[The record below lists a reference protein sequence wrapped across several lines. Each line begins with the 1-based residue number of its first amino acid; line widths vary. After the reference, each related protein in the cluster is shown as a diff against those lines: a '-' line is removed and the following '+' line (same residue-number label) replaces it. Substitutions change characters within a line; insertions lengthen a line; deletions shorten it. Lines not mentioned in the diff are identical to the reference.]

1 MKKYGYTRVSTKDQ
15 NLDRQREAL
24 LQYGIAEQNLYS
36 DQMSGKDFNRPQYQA
51 LIRKLH
57 KGDVLVVKSIDRL
70 GRNYDEIIEQ
80 WRLLCKSKH
89 VDIEVIDFPLLNT
102 NQSREGLTGILI
114 SDITLQILAYVAQ
127 SEREMIRQRQAEG
140 IAIALANG
148 IRFGAARVVTPDT
161 FDTFYDRWKSGE
173 LSSRLAAD
181 QCGMSHST
189 FYRRCRERDE
199 KKIEEICFK
208 K

>member
-1 MKKYGYTRVSTKDQ
+1 MKKFGYIRVSTKDQ
-15 NLDRQREAL
+15 NLDRQHEAL
-24 LQYGIAEQNLYS
+24 LQYGIAEENLYA
-36 DQMSGKDFNRPQYQA
+36 DQLSGKDFNRPQYKA
-51 LIRKLH
+51 LIKRLH
-57 KGDVLVVKSIDRL
+57 RGDVLVVKSIDRL
-70 GRNYDEIIEQ
+70 GRNYEEIIEQ
-80 WRLLCKSKH
+80 WRLLCKTKH

-102 NQSREGLTGILI
+102 NQEREGLTGIFI

-148 IRFGAARVVTPDT
+148 VRFGAERVATPDS
-161 FDTFYDRWKSGE
+161 FIRCYDRWKNGE
-173 LSSRLAAD
+173 LSSRQAAD

-189 FYRRCRERDE
+189 FYRRCRERDI
-199 KKIEEICFK
+199 KTIEETCFK